1 MKKSV
6 MWVAVALM
14 MATVMTGCSKD
25 NSETEPVPI
34 IDPVETTDPTD
45 PEDSDSVQTPE
56 NNDLKHIQLTR
67 SEQELV
73 SNNNDFAFNLFRMM
87 NTTPD
92 LAYGLP
98 EGYDETLPLKSQ
110 IVSPISITYALGMLN
125 NGAAGETQAQ
135 INKVLGFSEAG
146 AEGINAFCQKMLTE
160 APNLDQLTKVMIANN
175 IYMNKGYELLPDF
188 VSTAKLSYNADV
200 ETRDFYDGLTRDVI
214 NKWGSD
220 HTMGMIPEVL
230 KKDEFDPT
238 AVSYL
243 LNAIYFK
250 GAWAEKFDK
259 ANTKEEEF
267 QTDTEKK
274 LVPMMHQEYEFYYA
288 ENELCQAVRL
298 PYGNEAYAMTILLP
312 KEGKT
317 INDVLITLTAE
328 TWQGYQFSTPYNYKM
343 DGDKMDGGVG
353 IKPWNYQDMC
363 GKFIVDVKLPRFETD
378 FDVNLKPIMTAL
390 GMPRAF
396 DMNLAEFPNFCKV
409 PIYIFLMKQVAK
421 IKVNEAGT
429 EAAAVTVIG
438 GDKAENGRPQYVNF
452 HANRPFIYVI
462 SEWST
467 GAIFFIGKYI
477 GD

>member
-1 MKKSV
+1 MKKSA
-6 MWVAVALM
+6 MWVAIALM
-14 MATVMTGCSKD
+14 MATVMTGCTKENNEAD
-25 NSETEPVPI
+25 PMQV
-34 IDPVETTDPTD
+34 IDPVEPTVI
-45 PEDSDSVQTPE
+45 EDGDSVQTPE
-56 NNDLKHIQLTR
+56 NNELKPIPLTR
-67 SEQELV
+67 AEQELV
-73 SNNNDFAFNLFRMM
+73 NSNNDFAFNLFRMM
-87 NTTPD
+87 NLTTTNGSEKSTIAWPK
-92 LAYGLP
+92 
-98 EGYDETLPLKSQ
+98 GYDETLPLKSQ

-125 NGAAGETQAQ
+125 NGAAGETQTE
-135 INKVLGFSEAG
+135 INKVLGFKETG
-146 AEGINAFCQKMLTE
+146 ADGINAFCQKMLTE
-160 APNLDQLTKVMIANN
+160 APNLDQLTKVLIANN

-188 VSTAKLSYNADV
+188 VRETKLYYNADV
-200 ETRDFYDGLTRDVI
+200 ETRDFYDGQTRDVI

-259 ANTKEEEF
+259 DNTKEEEF

-274 LVPMMHQEYEFYYA
+274 LVPMMHQENEFYYA

-298 PYGNEAYAMTILLP
+298 PYGNKAYAMTILLP

-343 DGDKMDGGVG
+343 DGNAVG
-353 IKPWNYQDMC
+353 ITPWNYQDMC

-378 FDVNLKPIMTAL
+378 LDVDLKPIMKAL

-396 DMNLAEFPNFCKV
+396 DANLAEFPKFCKV

-438 GDKAENGRPQYVNF
+438 ADKGEKPRRVNF
-452 HANRPFIYVI
+452 HANRPFLYVI

-467 GAIFFIGKYI
+467 GAIFFIGKYV

>member
-1 MKKSV
+1 MMKKSA
-6 MWVAVALM
+6 MWVAIALM
-14 MATVMTGCSKD
+14 MATVMTGCTKE
-25 NSETEPVPI
+25 NNEAEPVLI
-34 IDPVETTDPTD
+34 IDPVEPTD
-45 PEDSDSVQTPE
+45 IEEGDSVPTPE
-56 NNDLKHIQLTR
+56 NNELKPIPLTR

-87 NTTPD
+87 NVKPD
-92 LAYGLP
+92 FAYGIEYLN
-98 EGYDETLPLKSQ
+98 ETLPLKSQ

-135 INKVLGFSEAG
+135 INKVLGFGEAG
-146 AEGINAFCQKMLTE
+146 ADGINAFCQKMLTE
-160 APNLDQLTKVMIANN
+160 APNLDQLTKVLIANN

-188 VSTAKLSYNADV
+188 VSKAKLFYNADV
-200 ETRDFYDGLTRDVI
+200 ETRDFYDGQTRDVI
-214 NKWGSD
+214 NKWGND

-230 KKDEFDPT
+230 KEEEFKPD

-250 GAWAEKFDK
+250 GAWTEKFDK
-259 ANTKEEEF
+259 DNTKEEEF

-274 LVPMMHQEYEFYYA
+274 LLPMMHQENEFNYA
-288 ENELCQAVRL
+288 ENELCQALRL
-298 PYGNEAYAMTILLP
+298 PYGNGAYLMTILLP

-317 INDVLITLTAE
+317 IKDVLITLTAE
-328 TWQGYQFSTPYNYKM
+328 TWQRYHRSSKSN
-343 DGDKMDGGVG
+343 DGNDGG
-353 IKPWNYQDMC
+353 PNLDWYYYQDMS

-378 FDVNLKPIMTAL
+378 LDVDLKPIMKAL

-396 DMNLAEFPNFCKV
+396 DANLAEFPNFCKV
-409 PIYIFLMKQVAK
+409 PTYISLMKQVAK
-421 IKVNEAGT
+421 IKVNETGT

-438 GDKAENGRPQYVNF
+438 VDKADNGGPRYVNF
-452 HANRPFIYVI
+452 HANRPFLYVI